1 MATVTV
7 PSIKTGDEITSTTIN
22 TFVDSVNALSNS
34 VSADNLDIEAVD
46 RRNLRVNIPRVAVDQ
61 HNRTL
66 VNSGLNNKL
75 STLTVDHVAGE
86 MIHVSASFHFYERTG
101 PNSNYSSSTGSGSYN
116 NRGGSRSNFRFRIG
130 RRLVGDPNI
139 DFLNATE
146 RRFSSALVTTTG
158 AYFPMS
164 RAITIDFYDTIQ
176 SGNSG
181 EFEYFLIGD
190 SFTQSSVGNAFA
202 PDFNIDGLCFFVVRY
217 PR

>member
-1 MATVTV
+1 MATVIV

-75 STLTVDHVAGE
+75 STLTVDHVVGE
-86 MIHVSASFHFYERTG
+86 MIHVSASFHFYERTSG
-101 PNSNYSSSTGSGSYN
+101 TYDASSLSTTYNSSSS
-116 NRGGSRSNFRFRIG
+116 SRSNFRFQIS
-130 RRLVGDPNI
+130 RRPVGNPSI
-139 DFLNATE
+139 SILPSTE
-146 RRFSSALVTTTG
+146 RRFSSALVSLTG
-158 AYFPMS
+158 AYFPIS

-176 SGNSG
+176 SSISG
-181 EFEYFLIGD
+181 EFEYFLMGE
-190 SFTQSSVGNAFA
+190 SFTESTNGTAFT
-202 PDFNIDGLCFFVVRY
+202 PQFRIDGLCFFVVRY